1 MNKRTEPKKKSYL
14 STANANFKI
23 GFGAACKRPKENFS
37 EYILALIKR
46 NGTQTRGLCF
56 LDHKARFE
64 LESTEP
70 WMNVKVS

>member
-1 MNKRTEPKKKSYL
+1 MPISKSVLALLAKK
-14 STANANFKI
+14 
-23 GFGAACKRPKENFS
+23 PKENFS

-46 NGTQTRGLCF
+46 NRLSSTVLEPGASVF